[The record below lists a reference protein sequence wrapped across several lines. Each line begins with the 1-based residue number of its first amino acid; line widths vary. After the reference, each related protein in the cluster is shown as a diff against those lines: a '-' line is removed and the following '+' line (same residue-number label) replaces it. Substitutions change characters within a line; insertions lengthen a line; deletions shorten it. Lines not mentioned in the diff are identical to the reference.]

1 MMSFLHFTL
10 PKITLQVEA
19 VNLAKFLKWK
29 LGTFSS
35 ILHVFGEDHSSVY
48 IDNTAG
54 VLALLSARWEGSLRK
69 ELSVKDIYFFL
80 FSAISEVKHMPRSG
94 QHILTTL
101 NKHLLFYMHVIYYFF
116 IISDTACTSY
126 MRHKGKHM
134 YLERT
139 LPRQNVSQILYS
151 VHKATYLF
159 LLE

>member
-1 MMSFLHFTL
+1 
-10 PKITLQVEA
+10 
-19 VNLAKFLKWK
+19 
-29 LGTFSS
+29 
-35 ILHVFGEDHSSVY
+35 
-48 IDNTAG
+48 
-54 VLALLSARWEGSLRK
+54 
-69 ELSVKDIYFFL
+69 
-80 FSAISEVKHMPRSG
+80 
-94 QHILTTL
+94 
-101 NKHLLFYMHVIYYFF
+101 MHVIYYFF